1 MNNFVKM
8 NLKYLVKLK
17 NFWKT
22 LLKLTPKEMRNLNTD
37 TTIKAIEQIANIPH
51 KDLVMI
57 KKNS

>member
-22 LLKLTPKEMRNLNTD
+22 LLKLTPKELRNLNTD

>member
-22 LLKLTPKEMRNLNTD
+22 LLKLTPKELRNLNTD
-37 TTIKAIEQIANIPH
+37 TTIKAIEQIADISH
-51 KDLVMI
+51 KHLVMF

>member
-22 LLKLTPKEMRNLNTD
+22 LLKLTLKEMRNLNTD
-37 TTIKAIEQIANIPH
+37 TTIKAIEQIADISH
-51 KDLVMI
+51 KDLLNV
-57 KKNS
+57 

>member
-17 NFWKT
+17 YFWKT